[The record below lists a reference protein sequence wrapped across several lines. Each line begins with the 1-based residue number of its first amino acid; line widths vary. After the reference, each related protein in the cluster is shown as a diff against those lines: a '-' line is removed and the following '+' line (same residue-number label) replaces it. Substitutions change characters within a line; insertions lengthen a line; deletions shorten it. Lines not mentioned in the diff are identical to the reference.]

1 MESTGATSGTS
12 GTSGTDGNASLKS
25 AFDKAIAA
33 ATETLNI
40 STTGQATLNALR
52 ARPN

>member
-1 MESTGATSGTS
+1 MGSTGATSGAS
-12 GTSGTDGNASLKS
+12 GTSGTDGNASLQG
-25 AFDKAIAA
+25 AFDKAIAS
-33 ATETLNI
+33 ATATLNI